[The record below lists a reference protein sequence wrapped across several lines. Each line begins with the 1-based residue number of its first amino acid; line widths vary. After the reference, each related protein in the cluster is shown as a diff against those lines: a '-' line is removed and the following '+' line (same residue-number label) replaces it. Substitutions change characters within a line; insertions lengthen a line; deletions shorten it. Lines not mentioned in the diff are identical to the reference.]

1 MKPKETV
8 AISWAHTGKVD
19 TEFCLSLMEIVRQK
33 NTRVGSFYCVEG
45 TGLLSKS
52 RNIMVKH
59 FLDNTSN
66 DWLLMLDDDERI
78 SVQAFDLLCA
88 TAEKIERPAVA
99 GLYFAALWEGLNLR
113 PVPLIFKQTED
124 GGIQPVDDYP
134 KDSVIPVVA
143 AGTGCLLI
151 HRDALKKIRDAHD
164 ENNQDWCWFQDG
176 PIGGNKWLSEDLSFC
191 AKLQQFGIP
200 LVANTGAILQHHKEF
215 WVDAAHHEAWL
226 QNNEAGS
233 GLAQLQ

>member
-1 MKPKETV
+1 MKTKETI
-8 AISWAHTGKVD
+8 AIAWAHTGKVD
-19 TEFCLSLMEIVRQK
+19 TEFCLSLMEIIRQK
-33 NTRVGSFYCVEG
+33 GPKVGSFYCVEG
-45 TGLLSKS
+45 TGLLAKS

-59 FLDNTSN
+59 FLDNTSD

-78 SVQAFDLLCA
+78 SVQAFDLLSA
-88 TAEKIERPAVA
+88 TADKIERPAVA
-99 GLYFAALWEGLNLR
+99 GLYFAALWDGLNLR

-143 AGTGCLLI
+143 AGTGCILI
-151 HRDALKKIRDAHD
+151 HRDALKKIRDGHGED
-164 ENNQDWCWFQDG
+164 NQDWCWFQDG

-191 AKLQQFGIP
+191 AKLGQFEIP
-200 LVANTGAILQHHKEF
+200 LVANTGAVLQHHKEF
-215 WVDAAHHEAWL
+215 WVDAAHHDSWL